1 MEAQD
6 FPYLSH
12 WQSLFRQNVLLD
24 FRKTSAR
31 DYQRCYSL
39 QPNFTDSIPCGPRFH
54 RMWAAVPWDVGRDSS
69 ENQNADRFT
78 TESWTASGG
87 ISGPLRPEYAAYTLK
102 GTILPPTNKYSNCRT
117 NRAAAV
123 NALFHSEFTV
133 SAADGL
139 YKRTGLNAS
148 YRFSELF
155 ELLTSHGED
164 WPCAAMALILEYK
177 RRTALINDTS
187 LLWHLSHWNLGTMKL
202 S

>member
-1 MEAQD
+1 MNHSGTLMHRKLQI
-6 FPYLSH
+6 L
-12 WQSLFRQNVLLD
+12 NVTAMPQIAPLPG
-24 FRKTSAR
+24 RRYKNGTN
-31 DYQRCYSL
+31 
-39 QPNFTDSIPCGPRFH
+39 PIP
-54 RMWAAVPWDVGRDSS
+54 
-69 ENQNADRFT
+69 
-78 TESWTASGG
+78 
-87 ISGPLRPEYAAYTLK
+87 ISAYTLK